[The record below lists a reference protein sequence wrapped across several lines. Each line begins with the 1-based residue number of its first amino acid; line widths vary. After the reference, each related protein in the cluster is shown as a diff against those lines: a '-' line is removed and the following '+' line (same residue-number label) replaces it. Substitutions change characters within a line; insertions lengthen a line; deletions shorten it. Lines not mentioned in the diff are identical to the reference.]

1 VVSGQSTY
9 QDKEVQVTGT
19 AQRGGIEK
27 RSLARVAFASGIGSC
42 LEWYDFFIY
51 GTAAAVVFN
60 VLFFPDL
67 DPAVGTLVAFAT
79 FGVGFI
85 ARPLGGLFFGHF
97 GDRIGRKNVLI
108 TTLLLVG
115 GATFLIGFLPGYET
129 IGVTAPVLLVLLRLV
144 QGFGAGAEYSGAVIY
159 AVEHAPPD
167 RRGWFGSWSPM
178 GVSLGTLMASGVFA
192 LVSTLPEEQFL
203 SWGWRVPFWVSIVL
217 VAVGLYLR
225 LTLAETP
232 VFEETRERRDVLR
245 MPIKHAL
252 VTQPRSFVVVIGAR
266 FAENGLG
273 YLFPTWSISY
283 LSSELGYSRT
293 SALIAVT
300 IATCAQ
306 FVMVPVWS
314 ILSDRIGRKPVY
326 AGAALFCALFAFPYF
341 FLLQSGSTP
350 VVVFAMAAAVGIG
363 VAGMFGPQ
371 AAYFTELFGPR
382 VRYSGFAFARELGS
396 ILAGGPAP
404 ALASLLLVWAGGAPW
419 AVAGYMV
426 VLSLITVVAV
436 LWGPE
441 TYRSDILAEPVAAG
455 PR

>member
-1 VVSGQSTY
+1 MNHSTAGAR
-9 QDKEVQVTGT
+9 TG
-19 AQRGGIEK
+19 APPN
-27 RSLARVAFASGIGSC
+27 SLARVAFASGIGSC

-60 VLFFPDL
+60 VLFFPEL
-67 DPAVGTLVAFAT
+67 DPAVGTLVAFAS
-79 FGVGFI
+79 FGIGFL

-97 GDRIGRKNVLI
+97 GDRIGRKNVLV

-115 GATFLIGFLPGYET
+115 GATFLIGFLPTYSS
-129 IGVTAPVLLVLLRLV
+129 IGIAAPILLVLLRLV

-159 AVEHAPPD
+159 AVEHAPPGQ
-167 RRGWFGSWSPM
+167 RGWFGSWSPM
-178 GVSLGTLMASGVFA
+178 GVSLGILLASGVFA
-192 LVSTLPEEQFL
+192 LVSLLPEDQFL

-217 VAVGLYLR
+217 VGIGFYLR
-225 LTLAETP
+225 MNLSETP
-232 VFEETRERRDVLR
+232 VFTEARQRRDVLR
-245 MPIKHAL
+245 APIGHAL
-252 VTQPRSFVVVIGAR
+252 KTQPRSFVVVIGAR

-283 LSSELGYSRT
+283 LSQQLGYSRT
-293 SALIAVT
+293 TALVAVT
-300 IATCAQ
+300 IATAVQ
-306 FVMVPVWS
+306 FVTVPLWS

-326 AGAALFCALFAFPYF
+326 AGAAIFCALFAFPF
-341 FLLQSGSTP
+341 FMLLNTKSTP
-350 VVVFAMAAAVGIG
+350 LVIFAIAAAVGIG

-404 ALASLLLVWAGGAPW
+404 FLASLLLVWSGGTPW
-419 AVAGYMV
+419 AVAGYII
-426 VLSLITVVAV
+426 LLAAITTVAV

-441 TYRSDILAEPVAAG
+441 TYRSDILAEPGETAAA
-455 PR
+455 PRAAARPG

>member
-1 VVSGQSTY
+1 MPSR
-9 QDKEVQVTGT
+9 DEEVQVVGT
-19 AQRGGIEK
+19 AQRGGAGQ

-60 VLFFPDL
+60 VLFFPEL
-67 DPAVGTLVAFAT
+67 DPTVGTLVAFAT
-79 FGVGFI
+79 FGVGFV

-108 TTLLLVG
+108 ATLLLVG
-115 GATFLIGFLPGYET
+115 GATFLIGFVPTYAS
-129 IGVTAPVLLVLLRLV
+129 IGVTAPILLVLFRLL
-144 QGFGAGAEYSGAVIY
+144 QGFGAGAEYTGAVIY
-159 AVEHAPPD
+159 AVEHAPPE

-192 LVSTLPEEQFL
+192 LVSMLPEEQFL
-203 SWGWRVPFWVSIVL
+203 SWGWRVPFWISIVL
-217 VAVGLYLR
+217 VGVGLYLR
-225 LTLAETP
+225 LSLAETP
-232 VFEETRERRDVLR
+232 VFEEARERRDVLR

-283 LSSELGYSRT
+283 LSSQLGFSRT
-293 SALIAVT
+293 TALTAVT

-326 AGAALFCALFAFPYF
+326 AGAAIFCALFAFPYF
-341 FLLQSGSTP
+341 VLLGTGSTP

-404 ALASLLLVWAGGAPW
+404 FIASLLLVWTGGTPW

-426 VLSLITVVAV
+426 LLSAITAVAV

-441 TYRSDILAEPVAAG
+441 TYRTDILAEPGSASAAAE
-455 PR
+455 RT

>member
-1 VVSGQSTY
+1 MT
-9 QDKEVQVTGT
+9 E
-19 AQRGGIEK
+19 QRG
-27 RSLARVAFASGIGSC
+27 SLARVAFASGIGSC

-60 VLFFPDL
+60 TVFFPDME
-67 DPAVGTLVAFAT
+67 PAAGTLIAFAT
-79 FGVGFI
+79 FGVGFF
-85 ARPLGGLFFGHF
+85 ARPFGGLFFGHI
-97 GDRIGRKNVLI
+97 GDRVGRRYVLI
-108 TTLLLVG
+108 LTLLLVG
-115 GATFLIGFLPGYET
+115 GATFLIGFLPSYDK
-129 IGVTAPVLLVLLRLV
+129 IGVAAPILLVLLRLV

-159 AVEHAPPD
+159 AVEHAPPN

-178 GVSLGTLMASGVFA
+178 GVSLGTLMAAGVFA
-192 LVSTLPEEQFL
+192 LVSLLPEDDFL
-203 SWGWRVPFWVSIVL
+203 SWGWRIPFWLSIVL
-217 VAVGLYLR
+217 VAVGMYLR
-225 LTLAETP
+225 LHLAETP
-232 VFEETRERRDVLR
+232 VFNQARQRRDVLR
-245 MPIKHAL
+245 MPIRHAL

-283 LSSELGYSRT
+283 LSGQLNYSKT
-293 SALIAVT
+293 TALVAVT

-314 ILSDRIGRKPVY
+314 VLSDRIGRRPVY
-326 AGAALFCALFAFPYF
+326 AGAAAFCVLFAFPYF
-341 FLLQSGSTP
+341 LLLNTKSTP
-350 VVVFAMAAAVGIG
+350 LVIFAMAAAVGIG

-371 AAYFTELFGPR
+371 AAYFTELFAPR

-404 ALASLLLVWAGGAPW
+404 FLASLLLVWAGGAPW

-426 VLSLITVVAV
+426 VLAAISLAAV

-441 TYRSDILAEPVAAG
+441 TYKTDILAEPDRGPAGMQAEVAQRTRA
-455 PR
+455 

>member
-1 VVSGQSTY
+1 VA
-9 QDKEVQVTGT
+9 VQPVPTESK
-19 AQRGGIEK
+19 QQPN
-27 RSLARVAFASGIGSC
+27 SLARVAFASGIGSC

-67 DPAVGTLVAFAT
+67 DPTTGTLVAFAS
-79 FGVGFI
+79 FGVGFLV
-85 ARPLGGLFFGHF
+85 RPLGGLFFGHF

-108 TTLLLVG
+108 ATLVLVG
-115 GATFLIGFLPGYET
+115 GATFLIGFIPTYSS
-129 IGVTAPVLLVLLRLV
+129 IGVAAPMLLVLLRLI
-144 QGFGAGAEYSGAVIY
+144 QGFGAGAEYTGAVIY
-159 AVEHAPPD
+159 AVEHAPPR

-178 GVSLGTLMASGVFA
+178 GVSLGTLMAAGVFA
-192 LVSTLPEEQFL
+192 LVSSLPEEQFL
-203 SWGWRVPFWVSIVL
+203 TWGWRVPFWVSIVL
-217 VAVGLYLR
+217 VGIGLHLR
-225 LTLAETP
+225 LHLSESP
-232 VFEETRERRDVLR
+232 VFEQARQRRDVLR
-245 MPIKHAL
+245 SPIRHAIR
-252 VTQPRSFVVVIGAR
+252 TQPRSFVVVIGAR

-283 LSSELGYSRT
+283 LSTQLDYPRT
-293 SALIAVT
+293 TALVAVT

-306 FVMVPVWS
+306 LVMVPVWS

-326 AGAALFCALFAFPYF
+326 AGAAIFCMLFAFPYF
-341 FLLQSGSTP
+341 LLLDTRSTP
-350 VVVFAMAAAVGIG
+350 LVIFAMAAAVGIG

-404 ALASLLLVWAGGAPW
+404 FIASLLLVWTGGTPW

-426 VLSLITVVAV
+426 LLAAVTALAV

-441 TYRSDILAEPVAAG
+441 TYRTDILAEPGSPAATTRTARSG
-455 PR
+455 

>member
-1 VVSGQSTY
+1 MT
-9 QDKEVQVTGT
+9 VQPVRTESK
-19 AQRGGIEK
+19 QQPS
-27 RSLARVAFASGIGSC
+27 SLARVAFASGIGSC

-67 DPAVGTLVAFAT
+67 DPATGTLVAFAT
-79 FGVGFI
+79 FGVGFLV
-85 ARPLGGLFFGHF
+85 RPLGGLFFGHF

-108 TTLLLVG
+108 ATLVLVG
-115 GATFLIGFLPGYET
+115 GATFLIGFIPTYSS
-129 IGVTAPVLLVLLRLV
+129 IGIAAPILLVLLRLI
-144 QGFGAGAEYSGAVIY
+144 QGFGAGAEYTGAVIY
-159 AVEHAPPD
+159 AVEHAPPG

-178 GVSLGTLMASGVFA
+178 GVSLGTLMAAGVFA
-192 LVSTLPEEQFL
+192 LVSSLPEEQFL
-203 SWGWRVPFWVSIVL
+203 TWGWRVPFWVSIVL
-217 VAVGLYLR
+217 VGIGLYLR
-225 LTLAETP
+225 LHLSESP
-232 VFEETRERRDVLR
+232 VFEQARQRRDVLR
-245 MPIKHAL
+245 SPIGHAIR
-252 VTQPRSFVVVIGAR
+252 TQPRSFVVVIGAR

-283 LSSELGYSRT
+283 LSTQLGYPRT
-293 SALIAVT
+293 TALVAVT

-306 FVMVPVWS
+306 LVMVPVWS

-326 AGAALFCALFAFPYF
+326 AGAAIFCILFAFPYF
-341 FLLQSGSTP
+341 LLLDTRSTP
-350 VVVFAMAAAVGIG
+350 LVIFAMAAAVGIG

-404 ALASLLLVWAGGAPW
+404 FIASLLLVWTGGTPW

-426 VLSLITVVAV
+426 LLAAVTALAV

-441 TYRSDILAEPVAAG
+441 TYRTDILAEPGSPAATTCTEA
-455 PR
+455 RSD